1 MGEPHMPRVLE
12 PVRRSWVLV
21 WLLVV
26 LALSLWAVWS
36 AEHADDAADDTA
48 YQHCVQQQALIA
60 RTNRD
65 ATDVLIDQWNTVER
79 LTPIAEET
87 SGRVHGA
94 IVSSLRSAQ
103 QNLDRRLDDLPP
115 SDYRRVLDQLQMGQQ
130 IIPPVEFVP
139 IQDCSLY
146 R

>member
-1 MGEPHMPRVLE
+1 MGG
-12 PVRRSWVLV
+12 
-21 WLLVV
+21 
-26 LALSLWAVWS
+26 
-36 AEHADDAADDTA
+36 ADDDADTAA

-65 ATDVLIDQWNTVER
+65 ATDVLIDQWHAVER

-94 IVSSLRSAQ
+94 IVSSLRSTQ

>member
-1 MGEPHMPRVLE
+1 MRGSQILE

-21 WLLVV
+21 WLIVV

-36 AEHADDAADDTA
+36 AEHADDDADTA
-48 YQHCVQQQALIA
+48 AAQHCVQQQTLIA

-65 ATDVLIDQWNTVER
+65 ATDVLIDQWNAVER
-79 LTPIAEET
+79 LTPIADET

-94 IVSSLRSAQ
+94 IVASLRSAQ

-115 SDYRRVLDQLQMGQQ
+115 ADYRRVLDQLQMGQQ
-130 IIPPVEFVP
+130 VIPPVEFVP
-139 IQDCSLY
+139 AVSCSA
-146 R
+146 RNPKS

>member
-1 MGEPHMPRVLE
+1 MGG
-12 PVRRSWVLV
+12 
-21 WLLVV
+21 
-26 LALSLWAVWS
+26 
-36 AEHADDAADDTA
+36 ADDDADTA
-48 YQHCVQQQALIA
+48 AAQHCVQQQTLIA

-65 ATDVLIDQWNTVER
+65 ATDVLIDQWNAVER
-79 LTPIAEET
+79 LTPIADET

-94 IVSSLRSAQ
+94 IVASLRSAQ

-115 SDYRRVLDQLQMGQQ
+115 GDYRRVLDQLQMGQQ

-139 IQDCSLY
+139 VQDCTPVA

>member
-1 MGEPHMPRVLE
+1 MNASRLLE

-36 AEHADDAADDTA
+36 AQHADDDELA
-48 YQHCVQQQALIA
+48 HCLQQQTLIE

-65 ATDVLIDQWNTVER
+65 ATDVLIDQWNAVER
-79 LTPIAEET
+79 LTPIADET

-94 IVSSLRSAQ
+94 IVASLRSAQ

-115 SDYRRVLDQLQMGQQ
+115 ADYRRVLDQLQMGQQ
-130 IIPPVEFVP
+130 VIPPVEFVP
-139 IQDCSLY
+139 AVSCSA
-146 R
+146 RNPKS